1 MTPNSKLVTVFGAS
15 GFLGR
20 YVIRAMVAKGWRVRA
35 AVRNPHVVPE
45 LKVIG
50 NVGQVQLVQA
60 NLRFPNSV
68 AQAIEGADAVINLVG
83 ILFESGRQSFEALHA
98 DGPGLIASTCAEVG
112 VTNLVHVSSIGAD
125 IGSDSDYARTKADGE
140 KRLLEHVP
148 SADIHRPS
156 LIFGVEDEFFNRF
169 ASLSAFAPALPL
181 FGGGQT
187 KFQPVYVEDV
197 AKAVAESAVRGTT
210 GQIYELGGP
219 RSYSFKE
226 LLKFMLGVID
236 KKRLLL
242 PMPWFAANIMGVMGE
257 LSGALPFVKPFLTRD
272 QVKSLKLDNL
282 VSDDAIGFEAFG
294 IKPKTIESIVPDYL
308 SKYRKYGEFYEKRDI
323 VED

>member
-1 MTPNSKLVTVFGAS
+1 MYK
-15 GFLGR
+15 
-20 YVIRAMVAKGWRVRA
+20 
-35 AVRNPHVVPE
+35 
-45 LKVIG
+45 
-50 NVGQVQLVQA
+50 
-60 NLRFPNSV
+60 
-68 AQAIEGADAVINLVG
+68 
-83 ILFESGRQSFEALHA
+83 RQ
-98 DGPGLIASTCAEVG
+98 GLIASTCAEVG
-112 VTNLVHVSSIGAD
+112 ITNLVHVSSIGAD

-197 AKAVAESAVRGTT
+197 AKVVAESVVRGTT